1 MFASHGAPAPRT
13 EESGRPARPRKAG
26 RMPALLFSIDIR
38 ASRSAGARNHTALP
52 RRVQE
57 IESRSA
63 AHRAI
68 RLHDL
73 PHDSRR
79 RRPWRDR
86 SQARRHRRAAGDQQ
100 RQSPEHAGEHGEV
113 HPRAGVAQS
122 VQQHARAQH
131 PRRGRAGD
139 RGVPAHA
146 EMKRLL
152 LVLLFAASAFA
163 DHLYV
168 SNERAGTI
176 QIIDT
181 ATDRVI
187 ASRNLGNRPRGLA
200 VSPDGKRL
208 YVALSWWRDGKH
220 PRSGREAIVALDT
233 NTLKT
238 IRDYVAATDPE
249 CVAVS
254 PDGKRLFTSNEDAA
268 TASILDVANGKSVAT
283 LVVGTEPEG
292 VAASPDGKWVYVT
305 GESSNTISVVDTA
318 KKQVVAN
325 ILLDPRPRAT
335 VFTRDAK
342 RAWATA
348 EIGASVMLIDVTKHR
363 LVQRIKLPNTR
374 PVGLVLTPDEKR
386 LYVATG
392 RGNSVA
398 VIDTAA
404 KKIIATIPAGNRVW
418 GIAMTHDGRK
428 VYAANSLSNTITVI
442 DTAANR
448 VVNTI
453 KTDDGPWGLA
463 RH

>member
-305 GESSNTISVVDTA
+305 GEASNT
-318 KKQVVAN
+318 
-325 ILLDPRPRAT
+325 
-335 VFTRDAK
+335 
-342 RAWATA
+342 
-348 EIGASVMLIDVTKHR
+348 
-363 LVQRIKLPNTR
+363 
-374 PVGLVLTPDEKR
+374 
-386 LYVATG
+386 
-392 RGNSVA
+392 VA

-448 VVNTI
+448 VVNTV